1 MKRRWDT
8 IVIGAGLGGLTAA
21 ATLIRAG
28 QNVLVLEKNP
38 HPGGTA
44 YTFSRKGFVF
54 PMGPL
59 GFSTPGRVKQ
69 ILTDLEADQD
79 FHLHRVHYQVKAFGV
94 DIVLSR
100 SFEQL
105 AASLKTRFPE
115 DNEGVDRFFRDMTDI
130 VSAMQSPRQVDH
142 APTLEWTA
150 KRSAADC
157 LTSNIKSQR
166 LRRILGSLGTQEPY
180 SAMALLAAMW
190 NLMSNEGI
198 WYPHGGMHAFCNR
211 LGQSVTEESD
221 GIEGT
226 GKLRTGQEVKAVT
239 VEQDTVTGVHLS
251 NGTHEKASYV
261 ISNADFKTTFLRLV
275 PPKIL
280 PVSAYR
286 QLAQAKQTG
295 SVFQVCLGLKA
306 GRVDLSAFYDA
317 SRLLYRS
324 DGTTSD
330 TLPDPVKWTA
340 DEIDPAALAGQELE
354 ISLLSKEDPG
364 LAPKDAHVL
373 AIRTEADYGH
383 FSRYR
388 PSTGRRKPTYAPYKR
403 RLAQALTHKVADIVP
418 GLEAAVEALDIATP
432 LTFEDQGGRSEGAV
446 AGWSWDYEDTTVYEP
461 VEIIRTPIR
470 GLYMAG
476 YQAYS
481 NLFMG
486 GVPTAMVSGRK
497 AAEHV
502 LNGAGPSATLR
513 VPGNPVRDNS
523 PS

>member
-1 MKRRWDT
+1 MERRWDT

-44 YTFSRKGFVF
+44 YTFTRKGFVF

-69 ILTDLEADQD
+69 ILTDLEADED

-100 SFEQL
+100 SFERL
-105 AASLKTRFPE
+105 ADSIKALFPE
-115 DNEGVDRFFRDMTDI
+115 DKEGVNRFFRDMTDI
-130 VSAMQSPRQVDH
+130 VSAMRSSRKSEDNL
-142 APTLEWTA
+142 TLQWTA
-150 KRSAADC
+150 KTSAAEY
-157 LTSNIKSQR
+157 LESNIKSRR

-211 LGQSVTEESD
+211 IGRAVTEKSD

-226 GKLRTGQEVKAVT
+226 GELRTGQEVQGIT
-239 VEQDTVTGVHLS
+239 VGQDTVTGVHLS
-251 NGTHEKASYV
+251 NGAHEKAPYV

-275 PPKIL
+275 PPEIL

-286 QLAQAKQTG
+286 QLAQARQTG
-295 SVFQVCLGLKA
+295 SVFQLCLGLKA
-306 GRVDLSAFYDA
+306 SQVDLSAFSDA
-317 SRLLYRS
+317 SRLLYREN
-324 DGTTSD
+324 GTKTH
-330 TLPDPVKWTA
+330 TLPAPVNWTA

-364 LAPKDAHVL
+364 LAPKEGHVL

-388 PSTGRRKPTYAPYKR
+388 PPAGRRKPTYGPYKR
-403 RLAQALTHKVADIVP
+403 RLAQALTRKVADIIP

-446 AGWSWDYEDTTVYEP
+446 AGWSWDYEDTAVYEP

-470 GLYMAG
+470 GLFMAG

-486 GVPTAMVSGRK
+486 GVPTAMVSGQK

-502 LNGAGPSATLR
+502 LNRAGPSATLQI
-513 VPGNPVRDNS
+513 PGNPVRDNT
-523 PS
+523 PP

>member
-1 MKRRWDT
+1 MKRRWDA

-44 YTFSRKGFVF
+44 YTFTRKGFVF

-59 GFSTPGRVKQ
+59 GFSTPGRVRQ
-69 ILTDLEADQD
+69 ILADLEADED

-100 SFEQL
+100 SFERL

-115 DNEGVDRFFRDMTDI
+115 DNEGLDRFFRDMTDI
-130 VSAMQSPRQVDH
+130 VSAMQSPRQSDH
-142 APTLEWTA
+142 TPTLEWTA
-150 KRSAADC
+150 KTSAADY
-157 LTSNIKSQR
+157 LTANIKCRR

-198 WYPHGGMHAFCNR
+198 WYPHGGMRAFCDR
-211 LGQSVTEESD
+211 LGQSVTEGGN
-221 GIEGT
+221 GIRGAGE
-226 GKLRTGQEVKAVT
+226 LWTGQEVKAIA
-239 VEQDTVTGVHLS
+239 VEQDTVTGVLLS
-251 NGTHEKASYV
+251 NGAHEKAPYV
-261 ISNADFKTTFLRLV
+261 ISNADFKTTFLRLL
-275 PPKIL
+275 PPERL
-280 PVSAYR
+280 PAPAYR
-286 QLAQAKQTG
+286 QLVQAKQTG
-295 SVFQVCLGLKA
+295 SVFQVCLGIKA
-306 GRVDLSAFYDA
+306 GRVDLSAFSDA
-317 SRLLYRS
+317 SRLLYRHT
-324 DGTTSD
+324 GTQSD
-330 TLPDPVKWTA
+330 TLPVPVNWTA

-364 LAPKDAHVL
+364 LAPKAGHVL

-388 PSTGRRKPTYAPYKR
+388 PSSGRRKPTYAPYKR
-403 RLAQALTHKVADIVP
+403 RLAQALTHKVADIIP
-418 GLEAAVEALDIATP
+418 GLETAVEAVDIATP

-470 GLYMAG
+470 RLFMAG

-502 LNGAGPSATLR
+502 LNGAGPTATLR
-513 VPGNPVRDNS
+513 IPGNPLGDGT